1 MELEPL
7 LIRAE
12 ALYKRFQRTVETI
25 DKKGNF
31 PAPKV
36 IQRPNATHKSHSN
49 AGSEPAASSSG
60 TDAAT
65 SHQSPYKG
73 MTLDSHRKGD
83 GAGKGKAKGPGGE
96 KEPTTPQGKIVSPEL
111 RELMSRKVS
120 VLPRKV
126 VRSKGEGLKQ
136 GQK

>member
-12 ALYKRFQRTVETI
+12 ALFRRFQRTVETI

-36 IQRPNATHKSHSN
+36 IQRPNAAHKSHSYPS
-49 AGSEPAASSSG
+49 SEPTASSSG
-60 TDAAT
+60 VDN
-65 SHQSPYKG
+65 SESPYKG
-73 MTLDSHRKGD
+73 MTLDSSGARD
-83 GAGKGKAKGPGGE
+83 GPGSRSKGKGKE
-96 KEPTTPQGKIVSPEL
+96 EEPTTPQGKIVSPEL
-111 RELMSRKVS
+111 RTLMSRKVE

-136 GQK
+136 AQK

>member
-1 MELEPL
+1 MELEPI

-12 ALYKRFQRTVETI
+12 ALFKRFQRTVETI

-36 IQRPNATHKSHSN
+36 IQRPNATHKPHSN
-49 AGSEPAASSSG
+49 PSSEPVASTSG
-60 TDAAT
+60 TDTGA
-65 SHQSPYKG
+65 SPYKG
-73 MTLDSHRKGD
+73 MTLGSSGARD
-83 GAGKGKAKGPGGE
+83 GAGKGKE
-96 KEPTTPQGKIVSPEL
+96 EEEPTTPQGKIVSPEL
-111 RELMSRKVS
+111 RELMSRKVN

-136 GQK
+136 AQK

>member
-1 MELEPL
+1 MELEPI

-12 ALYKRFQRTVETI
+12 ALFKRFQRTVETI

-36 IQRPNATHKSHSN
+36 IQRPNATHRPHSN
-49 AGSEPAASSSG
+49 PSSEPVASSSG
-60 TDAAT
+60 TDTGA
-65 SHQSPYKG
+65 SPYKG
-73 MTLDSHRKGD
+73 MTLKGT
-83 GAGKGKAKGPGGE
+83 E
-96 KEPTTPQGKIVSPEL
+96 EEEPTTPQGKIVSPEL

-136 GQK
+136 AQK

>member
-12 ALYKRFQRTVETI
+12 ALFKRFQRTVETI
-25 DKKGNF
+25 DKKANF

-36 IQRPNATHKSHSN
+36 IQRPNATHKSHSTSS
-49 AGSEPAASSSG
+49 SEPIASSSG
-60 TDAAT
+60 VDN
-65 SHQSPYKG
+65 SESPYKG
-73 MTLDSHRKGD
+73 MTPDSSGARD
-83 GAGKGKAKGPGGE
+83 GPGSKSKGKVRE
-96 KEPTTPQGKIVSPEL
+96 EEEPTTPQGKIVSPEL
-111 RELMSRKVS
+111 RALMSRKVE

-136 GQK
+136 AQK

>member
-12 ALYKRFQRTVETI
+12 ALFRRFQRTVETM

-49 AGSEPAASSSG
+49 PNSEPGAIASG
-60 TDAAT
+60 TDAGAST
-65 SHQSPYKG
+65 SPYKA
-73 MTLDSHRKGD
+73 MTLDRSDARDGPGSRKG
-83 GAGKGKAKGPGGE
+83 KRKE
-96 KEPTTPQGKIVSPEL
+96 EEEPTTPQGKIVSPEL

-136 GQK
+136 AQK

>member
-31 PAPKV
+31 PAPSL

-49 AGSEPAASSSG
+49 PSSEPVASSSG

-73 MTLDSHRKGD
+73 MTLDSQGERD
-83 GAGKGKAKGPGGE
+83 GAGKGKRKAE
-96 KEPTTPQGKIVSPEL
+96 DEEPSTPQGKIVSPEL

>member
-12 ALYKRFQRTVETI
+12 ALFRRFQRTVETI

-49 AGSEPAASSSG
+49 PNSEPAAVASG
-60 TDAAT
+60 TDAGA
-65 SHQSPYKG
+65 SESPYKG
-73 MTLDSHRKGD
+73 MTLDSSGARDGPGSRK
-83 GAGKGKAKGPGGE
+83 GKGKE
-96 KEPTTPQGKIVSPEL
+96 EEEPTTPQGKIVSPEL

-136 GQK
+136 AQK

>member
-12 ALYKRFQRTVETI
+12 ALFKRFQRTVETI

-36 IQRPNATHKSHSN
+36 IRRPLAPHKSNSN
-49 AGSEPAASSSG
+49 PSSEPAAVTIG
-60 TDAAT
+60 TDAGA
-65 SHQSPYKG
+65 SASPYKG
-73 MTLDSHRKGD
+73 MTLDSSGARD
-83 GAGKGKAKGPGGE
+83 GPESRGKGKG
-96 KEPTTPQGKIVSPEL
+96 KEEEEQTTPQGKIVSPEL
-111 RELMSRKVS
+111 RELMSRKVI

-136 GQK
+136 AQK